1 MKGVWVERAVKPHVC
16 PLPASWPWRRIYA
29 GSVWRC
35 GCGQEW
41 VATGRSRGDG
51 HRPFW
56 AKVEEDLSAVST
68 TWSPGVPLP
77 RLYPLTDTNTI

>member
-1 MKGVWVERAVKPHVC
+1 MMKGVWVKRAVKPHTC
-16 PLPASWPWRRIYA
+16 PKPRSLLWRRVYP

-41 VATGRSRGDG
+41 RTMA
-51 HRPFW
+51 
-56 AKVEEDLSAVST
+56 DLSFRGFYWEKVVKDSGTVST